1 MTGHRREPCARLTL
15 GRAIARTRRG
25 PDLSMRPRPQ
35 ESCSPRRSQRRRKT
49 RSAGDRRPATC
60 PCRCRCRCLF
70 LRRYRRDVAQGEFHD
85 PCQLLGVGRG
95 RLFHGALKRLLRTQT
110 CTRSVQLSSSVKW
123 ASTIIH
129 MMASEFDWN
138 PRGLGLLLGSP
149 TLARTPS
156 RLPLNLGHSRKAL
169 AARGDGL
176 LHAAPDRRVTFLARS
191 SLGGNSQRRSKASS
205 RSPVMGGWVDALD
218 VISSRM
224 RP

>member
-1 MTGHRREPCARLTL
+1 MARTFQCVPGRRKVALHEDLTTDARRDRPTIGDQRRALVVVVVAVFFFVVTVAML
-15 GRAIARTRRG
+15 PRAISTTRAN
-25 PDLSMRPRPQ
+25 
-35 ESCSPRRSQRRRKT
+35 CSGS
-49 RSAGDRRPATC
+49 
-60 PCRCRCRCLF
+60 
-70 LRRYRRDVAQGEFHD
+70 V
-85 PCQLLGVGRG
+85 VVV
-95 RLFHGALKRLLRTQT
+95 FHGALKRLLRTQT

-129 MMASEFDWN
+129 MMAFKFDWN

-224 RP
+224 RPWRDAHRFCRISFY